1 MSFLWPAG
9 LAFLG
14 LLPAILVLY
23 FLKLRRTV
31 KVVSST
37 WLWKR
42 TLDEYRVNRPFQKF
56 QNQLLLWLQLAA
68 LLLLA
73 FAVARPVIESRRKE
87 TGIHIFLVDNSASM
101 SAREGAKTRLDL
113 AKEFVRR
120 MARTTKGS
128 DRLAVV
134 AFSDR
139 VQVACPLTVERAAV
153 LRGVDAILPT
163 HRPTRIE
170 EAWQTALSIARGFD
184 ASDLYLVSDGG
195 FRQLKALT
203 EANANVHY
211 VPIGTSSDNLGIVHL
226 ETRFD
231 EESRKT
237 IEVFARLTNRRATDA
252 QATVELRI
260 NDRLVDAQQVTLK
273 AETDRGVIFERPVS
287 EEGMVEVRITGTDAL
302 AADNVAWIPLRSLE
316 TVRVALVGEENVF
329 LKNAFT
335 NDSRVEL
342 TAIPPADYAKLKG
355 QLGEIDL
362 VVFDGVDPG
371 PLERGS
377 YLFFGT
383 VPTGWKEG
391 AELKDPVFKTWNEE
405 HALTRYVNFNTLH
418 VGKGRSFEPPGW
430 APVLLSSD
438 QGPILAAGERGGV
451 RVAALAFRVLDS
463 DWPMRVSYPLFIANV
478 LRWSKDSDLASLG
491 STVPPGEPLVIRG
504 PRDPQEA
511 MLTTPAG
518 TKRKLSNRE
527 SDRVVVS
534 DTDDPGVYR
543 VKWEKARGDVLY
555 AVSLCDAGES
565 NITPAADIPMGETK
579 VAGREGMAFARR
591 ELTLWLALVALVIL
605 VGEWMVYL
613 FQK

>member
-14 LLPAILVLY
+14 LLPAVLILY

-73 FAVARPVIESRRKE
+73 FAVARPAIESRRKE

-101 SAREGAKTRLDL
+101 SAREGAATRLDL
-113 AKEFVRR
+113 AKDFVRR
-120 MARTTKGS
+120 MARAAKAG

-139 VQVACPLTVERAAV
+139 VQVACPLTSERASI
-153 LRGVDAILPT
+153 LRGLDGIGPT

-211 VPIGTSSDNLGIVHL
+211 VPIGTTRDNLGIVHL
-226 ETRFD
+226 ETRLD
-231 EESRKT
+231 EESHKT
-237 IEVFARLTNRRATDA
+237 LEVFARLTNRRATPA
-252 QATVELRI
+252 RASVELRI
-260 NDRLVDAQQVTLK
+260 NDRLVDAQQVTLNP
-273 AETDRGVIFERPVS
+273 ESDRGVIFERPIS
-287 EEGMVEVRITGTDAL
+287 EEGMAEVRIAGSDAL
-302 AADNVAWIPLRSLE
+302 AADDVAWIPLRSLE

-329 LKNAFT
+329 LKNVLT

-342 TAIPPADYAKLKG
+342 TAIPPADYEKLKG

-362 VVFDGVDPG
+362 VVFDGVDAG
-371 PLERGS
+371 ALQRGS
-377 YLFFGT
+377 YLFLGKA
-383 VPTGWKEG
+383 PAGWAEG
-391 AELKDPVFKTWNEE
+391 AELKDPVFKTWNGE
-405 HALTRYVNFNTLH
+405 HPLTRYINFGELH

-463 DWPMRVSYPLFIANV
+463 DWPMRVSYPLFFANA
-478 LRWSKDSDLASLG
+478 LRWAKDSDLASLG
-491 STVPPGEPLVIRG
+491 SSVPPGEPLVIRG
-504 PRDPQEA
+504 PREPQEA
-511 MLTTPAG
+511 VMTTPAG
-518 TKRKLSNRE
+518 ATRKLSNRE

-534 DTDDPGVYR
+534 DTDQPGVYR
-543 VKWEKARGDVLY
+543 VKWEKAKGEVLY

-565 NITPAADIPMGETK
+565 DITPAAEIPMGEAK
-579 VAGREGMAFARR
+579 VAGREGVAFVRR
-591 ELTLWLALVALVIL
+591 ELTLWLALAALIIL
-605 VGEWMVYL
+605 VGEWFFYL